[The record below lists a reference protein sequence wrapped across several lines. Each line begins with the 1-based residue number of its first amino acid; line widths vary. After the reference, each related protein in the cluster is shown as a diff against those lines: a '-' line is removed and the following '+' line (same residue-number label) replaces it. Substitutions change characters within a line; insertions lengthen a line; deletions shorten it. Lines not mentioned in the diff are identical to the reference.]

1 MGKKYKVKDINKNG
15 KIDSWEQAKYNA
27 INDSQ
32 GPASARFLKRL
43 NNAGGIAGLLQS
55 QPGSQSV
62 LKPNRS
68 VNNMSNM
75 VRQQPRQPMGMDVST
90 NAQILNQA
98 YDPRMAVNHMQGM
111 AKKGS
116 IGPAQAGMAPG
127 SDFVS
132 EIKSNVTKKPKTKSQ
147 KRLEKTKQKAA
158 DARKETT
165 SKETA
170 AKGRVSKTKSK
181 TQQKRDKTLRL
192 EKRAKRQ
199 EGRQERKEI
208 RKKAREGK
216 MTRGEKRKAI
226 IDSRD
231 KQKGKGPAQVN
242 QVKPT
247 PDNKYGR
254 NPDDYHK
261 DANLND
267 KYPRRKASDPRS
279 KTHQKNLKEGKG
291 PAQYQVP
298 NPNEKSKKPEP
309 KFKTKSREERRNE
322 EREKIREQIRKE
334 TREKMKQRDQEEH
347 KKRNKETMEKMRKR
361 RKKND
366 GKVRK
371 M

>member
-1 MGKKYKVKDINKNG
+1 MGKNKNKSKFG
-15 KIDSWEQAKYNA
+15 MLSVKAGVYNNPEPTQADRIVGAKGAAQFGIIKHLSGGGN
-27 INDSQ
+27 ISQ
-32 GPASARFLKRL
+32 LLK
-43 NNAGGIAGLLQS
+43 S

-132 EIKSNVTKKPKTKSQ
+132 EIKSNVTKKTKTKSQ

-208 RKKAREGK
+208 RKKARKGK

-242 QVKPT
+242 QVKT
-247 PDNKYGR
+247 TKDNKYGR
-254 NPDDYHK
+254 NPDDYHP
-261 DANLND
+261 DAN
-267 KYPRRKASDPRS
+267 
-279 KTHQKNLKEGKG
+279 
-291 PAQYQVP
+291 
-298 NPNEKSKKPEP
+298 
-309 KFKTKSREERRNE
+309 
-322 EREKIREQIRKE
+322 
-334 TREKMKQRDQEEH
+334 
-347 KKRNKETMEKMRKR
+347 
-361 RKKND
+361 
-366 GKVRK
+366 
-371 M
+371 

>member
-1 MGKKYKVKDINKNG
+1 MGKNKNKSKFG
-15 KIDSWEQAKYNA
+15 MLSVEADIDNNPKPTQADRIVGAKGAAQFGTIKHLY
-27 INDSQ
+27 
-32 GPASARFLKRL
+32 
-43 NNAGGIAGLLQS
+43 AGGNISELLKS

-98 YDPRMAVNHMQGM
+98 YDPRMAVNNMQG
-111 AKKGS
+111 
-116 IGPAQAGMAPG
+116 PA
-127 SDFVS
+127 FVADVN
-132 EIKSNVTKKPKTKSQ
+132 SNTEKPKTKSQ

-192 EKRAKRQ
+192 EKRVKRQ

-216 MTRGEKRKAI
+216 MTRGEKRNAI

-242 QVKPT
+242 KEKESKKNNKKITRKTDKFFKTIKQLDKNTRKKIAGEDVNQKQSERKLKKLEKTANQITKLKKEKGPAQVNQVEPT
-247 PDNKYGR
+247 KDNKYGR
-254 NPDDYHK
+254 NPDNYHK

-267 KYPRRKASDPRS
+267 RYPRRKEDDPRS
-279 KTHQKNLKEGKG
+279 KSWQKKQKEK
-291 PAQYQVP
+291 
-298 NPNEKSKKPEP
+298 
-309 KFKTKSREERRNE
+309 
-322 EREKIREQIRKE
+322 
-334 TREKMKQRDQEEH
+334 
-347 KKRNKETMEKMRKR
+347 NK
-361 RKKND
+361 
-366 GKVRK
+366 
-371 M
+371 